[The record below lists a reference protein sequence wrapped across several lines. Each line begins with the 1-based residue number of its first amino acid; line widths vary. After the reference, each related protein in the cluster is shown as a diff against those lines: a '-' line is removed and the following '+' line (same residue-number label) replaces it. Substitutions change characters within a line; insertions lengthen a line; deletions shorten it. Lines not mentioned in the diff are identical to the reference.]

1 MVIFYSYVS
10 LPEGNF
16 HICFQGSSA
25 VAELAKRAA
34 ALLDLP
40 VAKTKIACGG
50 EVCREETYRGHIW
63 YILYRYTYIVG
74 CPLSLC
80 IPSYIYIY
88 IYTHRHMY
96 IYIYI
101 CRVCICMLVARYLKK
116 AEQNK
121 YILCIY
127 NVYTYLYGV

>member
-50 EVCREETYRGHIW
+50 EVCREEKYRGHIW

-80 IPSYIYIY
+80 IPSYIHIY
-88 IYTHRHMY
+88 IYT
-96 IYIYI
+96 
-101 CRVCICMLVARYLKK
+101 
-116 AEQNK
+116 
-121 YILCIY
+121 
-127 NVYTYLYGV
+127 